1 MASEEERRYFSVPV
15 SRTSSFTLHRG
26 RGCDRCR
33 GSGYLGRTGIFEVLP
48 MTNEIRQM
56 IAAKKDSQ
64 VIKDQGVSAGMRTLY
79 ADGLNKAVKGDTTLQ
94 EVLRVTQKDYIEG

>member
-1 MASEEERRYFSVPV
+1 MRPV
-15 SRTSSFTLHRG
+15 KKRDAIFTPHPRTSSFTLYRG
-26 RGCDRCR
+26 RGVT
-33 GSGYLGRTGIFEVLP
+33 GAGEAGTGRTGIFEVLP

-79 ADGLNKAVKGDTTLQ
+79 ADGLNKALKGI
-94 EVLRVTQKDYIEG
+94 RRSRRC

>member
-1 MASEEERRYFSVPV
+1 
-15 SRTSSFTLHRG
+15 
-26 RGCDRCR
+26 
-33 GSGYLGRTGIFEVLP
+33 

-79 ADGLNKAVKGDTTLQ
+79 ADGLNKALKGDTTLQ